1 MSRTAD
7 PHAALVRALC
17 AILSLDASSLSCS
30 AAEPWCSVT
39 FSGARHRFEFAIP
52 QAEGLERARRF
63 AGEAAERDFDL
74 TGHLVADMIAD
85 MDGEVLKVEA
95 LTVVMD

>member
-17 AILSLDASSLSCS
+17 AILSLDASSLNCS

-39 FSGARHRFEFAIP
+39 FSGARHRFEFAVP
-52 QAEGLERARRF
+52 EADGLARARRF
-63 AGEAAERDFDL
+63 AGEAAEMAFDL
-74 TGHLVADMIAD
+74 PGHLVADMVANLV
-85 MDGEVLKVEA
+85 GGVLKVEA